1 MFPPIHPAL
10 SAHFTWCDRM
20 KKLVA
25 NPVMDTLSKQW
36 RDERERMARA
46 VASLNLKEIR

>member
-1 MFPPIHPAL
+1 MRTHPAL
-10 SAHFTWCDRM
+10 RDHFAWLDNM
-20 KKLVA
+20 KKLLA
-25 NPVMDTLSKQW
+25 NPAMDAMAKQW